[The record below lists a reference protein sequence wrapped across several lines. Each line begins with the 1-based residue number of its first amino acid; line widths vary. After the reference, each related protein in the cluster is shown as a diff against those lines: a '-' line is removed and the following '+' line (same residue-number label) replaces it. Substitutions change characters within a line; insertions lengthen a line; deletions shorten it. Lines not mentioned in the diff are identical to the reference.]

1 MTGTLCWDHHTPV
14 TWSPP
19 VLPLPPAYARTRPPL
34 ALLLLPSPPAHAHPL
49 VTTGPTTPTNI
60 RSSRGRHRS
69 YHSYQHT
76 LIAWPPPV
84 LPLLPTYA
92 HRVATTAPTAPIT
105 GTRPARGRHCPP
117 HHYHHTPV
125 RLEASMSPRHHCPQ
139 TRHLSCACPP
149 QAQRP
154 DGRRL
159 LLLAKGLRGSRAQT
173 AGARYQR
180 RFLPRRGPTRAA
192 SEGAA
197 GLDG

>member
-1 MTGTLCWDHHTPV
+1 MRDRHALLGP
-14 TWSPP
+14 S
-19 VLPLPPAYARTRPPL
+19 YARHVVTT
-34 ALLLLPSPPAHAHPL
+34 SPTITTSIRSHAA
-49 VTTGPTTPTNI
+49 TTGPTTPTI
-60 RSSRGRHRS
+60 TTGTRPSLGHHRS